1 MRVLTGVLAFALAC
15 AAAACGDG
23 DDPTSH
29 SCTACLSAGA
39 QGGAAATTGGTA
51 PAGSGGGAAG
61 SPAPTGGA
69 ELTGGAEPATGGAEP
84 ATGGAEPTTGGAG
97 GAPPTECRAV
107 DGGEAQTLVAN
118 GALLVDV
125 RTASEYAAG
134 HVDGA
139 VNLPLAELPDRLAE
153 LDASR
158 AVVVYCQSGN
168 RSSHAATLLCDAGYT
183 VYDLGPMS
191 NWSG

>member
-1 MRVLTGVLAFALAC
+1 MAQSPRPAAQSPRPAARGAL
-15 AAAACGDG
+15 
-23 DDPTSH
+23 P
-29 SCTACLSAGA
+29 
-39 QGGAAATTGGTA
+39 Q
-51 PAGSGGGAAG
+51 PN
-61 SPAPTGGA
+61 
-69 ELTGGAEPATGGAEP
+69 
-84 ATGGAEPTTGGAG
+84 
-97 GAPPTECRAV
+97 ECRAV

-168 RSSHAATLLCDAGYT
+168 RSSQAATLLCDAGYT